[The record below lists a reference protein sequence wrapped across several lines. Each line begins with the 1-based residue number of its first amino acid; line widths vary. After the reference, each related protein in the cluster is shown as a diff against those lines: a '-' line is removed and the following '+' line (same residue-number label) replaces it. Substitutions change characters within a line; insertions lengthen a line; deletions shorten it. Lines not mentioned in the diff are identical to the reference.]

1 MPAALAEESRPGTT
15 EPDYQE
21 LLAFICAQQGRS
33 SLQQMP
39 TAFSRVEKKLKA
51 GEKDLF
57 V

>member
-15 EPDYQE
+15 ELDYQE
-21 LLAFICAQQGRS
+21 LLDFICAQQGRS